1 MSELRVLGE
10 IRERLT
16 AAENAGDPEPICSA
30 MADDIVLMVPNAPVQ
45 EGKAA
50 CAAFLRALL
59 PSLLH
64 EFDRRI
70 TYTSAETRLLG
81 DTAFDRGTFAFV
93 VVPRGGGTPAVNEG
107 KYLWLYTRSEGTWK
121 LSRVIVCLD
130 ETVAESP

>member
-1 MSELRVLGE
+1 MSELRVLAE

-16 AAENAGDPEPICSA
+16 AAENAGDPEPICAA
-30 MADDIVLMVPNAPVQ
+30 MADDIVLMVPNATVQ

-59 PSLLH
+59 PSLLQ

-70 TYTSAETRLLG
+70 TYMSAETRLLG
-81 DTAFDRGTFAFV
+81 DAAFDRGTFSFV
-93 VVPRGGGTPAVNEG
+93 VAPRRGGAPEASEG
-107 KYLWLYTRSEGTWK
+107 KYFWLYTRSNRTWK

-130 ETVAESP
+130 ERTAESP